1 MFELVKYNKIN
12 DEWVFIFLLFIFM
25 TIALLR
31 VLFRKQMSLMLR
43 GIFNQHYFSQFF
55 KLTINTNISTYLL
68 IVSSFVFSFISS
80 HPSWGHYDWS
90 IYRIFKIFLIL
101 LVFFY
106 LKYLLIQWIG
116 HVFQQSYHFE
126 EVIFISFIYEKVS
139 GIIVFPFLILS
150 TYSPFNPIII
160 LNLSIIIYCSLFL
173 IKYLRM
179 IYLGFF
185 KSSFSKTHLFIY
197 LCTLEILPLIVVI
210 KYFFF

>member
-43 GIFNQHYFSQFF
+43 GIFNQHYLSQLF
-55 KLTINTNISTYLL
+55 KLTINTNISKYLL
-68 IVSSFVFSFISS
+68 IVSSLVVSFISS
-80 HPSWGHYDWS
+80 HPSWGYYDWS
-90 IYRIFKIFLIL
+90 IYRIFKIFSIL

-106 LKYLLIQWIG
+106 LKYLFIQWIG
-116 HVFQQSYHFE
+116 HVFQKSYHFE

-150 TYSPFNPIII
+150 IYSPFNPIII
-160 LNLSIIIYCSLFL
+160 LNLSIVIYCLLFL

-179 IYLGFF
+179 IYLGIF

-210 KYFFF
+210 KYFLF

>member
-12 DEWVFIFLLFIFM
+12 DEWVFVFLLFIFM

-43 GIFNQHYFSQFF
+43 GIFNQHYFSQLF
-55 KLTINTNISTYLL
+55 KLTINTNISKYLL
-68 IVSSFVFSFISS
+68 IVSCLVVSFISS
-80 HPSWGHYDWS
+80 HPSWGYYDWS
-90 IYRIFKIFLIL
+90 IYRIFKIFSIL
-101 LVFFY
+101 LVFFC
-106 LKYLLIQWIG
+106 LKYLFIQWIG
-116 HVFQQSYHFE
+116 HVFQKSYHFE

-150 TYSPFNPIII
+150 VYSPFSPIII
-160 LNLSIIIYCSLFL
+160 LNLSIILYCLLFS

>member
-31 VLFRKQMSLMLR
+31 VLFRKQMTLMLR

-55 KLTINTNISTYLL
+55 KLTISTNISTYLL

-80 HPSWGHYDWS
+80 HPSWGYDNWS
-90 IYRIFKIFLIL
+90 IYRIFKIFFIL
-101 LVFFY
+101 LFFFH
-106 LKYLLIQWIG
+106 LKHLLIQWIG

-150 TYSPFNPIII
+150 VYSPFNPIII
-160 LNLSIIIYCSLFL
+160 LNLSIIIYCLLFL
-173 IKYLRM
+173 IKYFRM

>member
-1 MFELVKYNKIN
+1 
-12 DEWVFIFLLFIFM
+12 
-25 TIALLR
+25 
-31 VLFRKQMSLMLR
+31 MLR

-55 KLTINTNISTYLL
+55 KLTISTNISTYLL

-80 HPSWGHYDWS
+80 HPSWGYDNWS
-90 IYRIFKIFLIL
+90 IYRIFKIFFIL
-101 LVFFY
+101 LFFFH
-106 LKYLLIQWIG
+106 LKHLLIQWIG

-150 TYSPFNPIII
+150 VYSPFNPIII
-160 LNLSIIIYCSLFL
+160 LNLSIIIYCLLFL
-173 IKYLRM
+173 IKYFRM